1 MRIIIA
7 ILALLTMT
15 FSLEAQTL
23 SKRQLKKMNKAASSI
38 FKGQCPLER
47 IDWMEVSEGYDRNT
61 LIALATELEAAAKA
75 DAAKIKDIAEGK
87 LSGNVKGDFKNSVDK
102 ISQKG
107 VKVSQEFYEL
117 YLMMRAPVCQI
128 YQSVQSGFYTNN
140 PAALMKAQD
149 EFIEMNKSW
158 LKYVQEEQKKSPR

>member
-1 MRIIIA
+1 MKTTIT

-15 FSLEAQTL
+15 LSLQAQTL

-47 IDWMEVSEGYDRNT
+47 VDWMEVSDGYDRNT
-61 LIALATELEAAAKA
+61 IIALATELEASAKA

-102 ISQKG
+102 MSQKS
-107 VKVSQEFYEL
+107 VKVSQEFYEQ

>member
-1 MRIIIA
+1 MKTFIA
-7 ILALLTMT
+7 ILTLLTIT
-15 FSLEAQTL
+15 ISLQAQTL

-61 LIALATELEAAAKA
+61 IIALATELEASAKA
-75 DAAKIKDIAEGK
+75 DALKIKDIAEGK
-87 LSGNVKGDFKNSVDK
+87 LSGNIKGDFKNSVEK
-102 ISQKG
+102 MAKKN
-107 VKVSQEFYEL
+107 VKVSREFYEQ

-128 YQSVQSGFYTNN
+128 YQSVQSGFYNNN

-158 LKYVQEEQKKSPR
+158 LKYVQEEQKKSLR